1 MRELPPEPP
10 SKPPGGPSPL
20 PSLMPFVVLAL
31 ILALIY
37 AGVMLFPVVQNYIA
51 QQDCIGRGRTDC
63 SPRS

>member
-10 SKPPGGPSPL
+10 RKLPTKPSPL

-37 AGVMLFPVVQNYIA
+37 AGVMLFPVIQGYIA

-63 SPRS
+63 SERS